1 MTCSTSTGETNPSP
15 LTSGRISRA
24 TFVGVAVAVA
34 TARSAAKSRRDCSV
48 STRRRRLR
56 ERRGLLFEAFAAI
69 PLRDPNVLP
78 LVRVPW
84 SSKSRSA

>member
-1 MTCSTSTGETNPSP
+1 MTCKTSTGETKPSP

-34 TARSAAKSRRDCSV
+34 TARSAANKRRDCNV

-56 ERRGLLFEAFAAI
+56 DRVRFADDERLAKMI
-69 PLRDPNVLP
+69 PPDQGAS
-78 LVRVPW
+78 VRILG
-84 SSKSRSA
+84 SE